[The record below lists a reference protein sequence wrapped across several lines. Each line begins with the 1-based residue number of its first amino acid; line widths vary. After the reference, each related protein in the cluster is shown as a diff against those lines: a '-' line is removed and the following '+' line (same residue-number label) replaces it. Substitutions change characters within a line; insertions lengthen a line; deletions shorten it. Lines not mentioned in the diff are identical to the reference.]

1 MENIYLQ
8 KQGQKT
14 LKDIIKEGKMEK
26 KYCSV
31 VNHYIFKPLNFQTRN

>member
-26 KYCSV
+26 ILFSGESLY
-31 VNHYIFKPLNFQTRN
+31 FQTLKLPNP